1 MKVKLIII
9 INKKVNEFSKIQNFE
24 VGNIMPEKRINI
36 KLNETTHKK
45 IKLIANIKGVT
56 ISELINNILEK
67 EINEID
73 FNLLIENEL

>member
-1 MKVKLIII
+1 
-9 INKKVNEFSKIQNFE
+9 
-24 VGNIMPEKRINI
+24 MPEKRINI

-67 EINEID
+67 EINEIN